1 MTVTEMQND
10 TLYTLPRALAHAAQV
25 FGERA
30 AVVDGDMTLSFAVL
44 EQRALRA
51 AAAFLQAGIG
61 REERVAIWAPNS
73 WHWIVAC
80 LGAQIAGASIVP
92 LNTRFRGDEATYIL
106 GKSGACC
113 LITAGVF
120 LGVDHAELLDRA
132 ALPALRMV
140 LRFDRDWAAFVAGGW
155 DLDAAQAAGAAVAPG
170 QASDILFTSGTTGR
184 PKGVVATHGQTI
196 RVFQAWANRVGLE
209 PGDRYLIVNPFFH
222 SFGYKAGWLACL
234 LAGATAYPIAVL
246 DVAHV
251 ARLVERER
259 ITVLP
264 GPPTIF
270 ISLLQDSD
278 LRAAAWRPLASVRVA
293 VTGAATIAP
302 DLISRMRSELG
313 IPVVLTGY
321 GLTESCG
328 VVTMS
333 QVDDDAETV
342 ALTCGRPIPGVEV
355 VIYRGNEGISS
366 GGPAGEILVRGY
378 NVMAGYFDDD
388 AATAEAIDGEGWLHT
403 GDIGSLDDRGYLRIT
418 DRLKDMYISGGFNCY
433 PAEIERIIAGHPDLA
448 GVAVIGIP
456 DARLGEI
463 GVAFVVA
470 RPGASLTEDA
480 LIAWARRVMAN
491 YKVPRAVHFVE
502 NLPTNASGKV
512 IKPHLRRTI
521 LPSD

>member
-1 MTVTEMQND
+1 
-10 TLYTLPRALAHAAQV
+10 
-25 FGERA
+25 
-30 AVVDGDMTLSFAVL
+30 
-44 EQRALRA
+44 
-51 AAAFLQAGIG
+51 
-61 REERVAIWAPNS
+61 
-73 WHWIVAC
+73 
-80 LGAQIAGASIVP
+80 
-92 LNTRFRGDEATYIL
+92 
-106 GKSGACC
+106 
-113 LITAGVF
+113 
-120 LGVDHAELLDRA
+120 
-132 ALPALRMV
+132 
-140 LRFDRDWAAFVAGGW
+140 
-155 DLDAAQAAGAAVAPG
+155 
-170 QASDILFTSGTTGR
+170 
-184 PKGVVATHGQTI
+184 
-196 RVFQAWANRVGLE
+196 
-209 PGDRYLIVNPFFH
+209 
-222 SFGYKAGWLACL
+222 
-234 LAGATAYPIAVL
+234 
-246 DVAHV
+246 
-251 ARLVERER
+251 
-259 ITVLP
+259 
-264 GPPTIF
+264 
-270 ISLLQDSD
+270 
-278 LRAAAWRPLASVRVA
+278 VA